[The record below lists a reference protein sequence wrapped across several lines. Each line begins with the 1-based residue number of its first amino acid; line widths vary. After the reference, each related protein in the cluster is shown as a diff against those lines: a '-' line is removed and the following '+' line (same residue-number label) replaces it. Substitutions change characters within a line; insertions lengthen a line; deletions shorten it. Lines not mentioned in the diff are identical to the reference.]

1 MNRKKII
8 SFVKDYLKNVEV
20 LSGLE
25 KNDKILFL
33 KDLFSELKWVLFES
47 MDKEYNSW
55 EFENR
60 NEESTDRQKYTRL
73 KIVIQTINGY
83 NKKKKV
89 TNKQLISLGSNIDKK
104 KNKEE
109 VDQLVKKLIEE
120 ITYTEGKYK
129 EGYSFRDY
137 LRDNNKLKELD
148 NKSYIKQNKLLKIL

>member
-1 MNRKKII
+1 MNKKKII
-8 SFVKDYLKNVEV
+8 SFVEDYLKNVEE

-25 KNDKILFL
+25 KNDKVLFL

-83 NKKKKV
+83 NKKKE
-89 TNKQLISLGSNIDKK
+89 S
-104 KNKEE
+104 
-109 VDQLVKKLIEE
+109 DQ
-120 ITYTEGKYK
+120 
-129 EGYSFRDY
+129 
-137 LRDNNKLKELD
+137 
-148 NKSYIKQNKLLKIL
+148 

>member
-8 SFVKDYLKNVEV
+8 SFVKDYLKNVEE

-104 KNKEE
+104 K
-109 VDQLVKKLIEE
+109 
-120 ITYTEGKYK
+120 
-129 EGYSFRDY
+129 
-137 LRDNNKLKELD
+137 
-148 NKSYIKQNKLLKIL
+148 